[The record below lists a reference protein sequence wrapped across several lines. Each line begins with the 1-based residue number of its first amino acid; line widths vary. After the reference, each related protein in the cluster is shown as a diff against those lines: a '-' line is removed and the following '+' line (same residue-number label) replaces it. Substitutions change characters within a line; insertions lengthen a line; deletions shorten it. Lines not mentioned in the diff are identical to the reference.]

1 IWHCAMCLPL
11 LLQYLLPP
19 PDPSPRESRCHI
31 RCRGTAAKPVCASNG
46 RTYETHCFFQHARCK
61 EPLLQITHRGR
72 CPAIVTC
79 QMDRARAQ
87 ERKDKNGFIPECK
100 DDGTYAQVQCHR
112 STGYCWCVTG
122 EGRPISGTSVRNSL
136 PKCSG
141 AQKSEKQI
149 SMTSSSLKDFCYLLL
164 TWWTSLKPST
174 QNKKKKHQHLR
185 SALDESQQNPRDAIF
200 VPECGVS
207 GLYRPVQC
215 HQSTGYCWCVLVDTG
230 RPIPGTSARYER
242 PNCDDNART
251 GSKLEDPFHERQ
263 LSGCPKKKTREFL
276 MSLLDALT
284 TDMVNA
290 VNRKG
295 RRFAEPNPRHSLE
308 ERVLHW
314 YFSRLDRD
322 GDGYVSHREARR
334 LRRLA
339 RRKGR
344 PRRCARRLLEFC
356 DADGD
361 RVLVLHELTGCL
373 GARRSGGM
381 SFQKI
386 QKYKHVEVFRNTRIR
401 AI

>member
-1 IWHCAMCLPL
+1 MVPVPIPKI
-11 LLQYLLPP
+11 QIGQ
-19 PDPSPRESRCHI
+19 RESRCHI

-141 AQKSEKQI
+141 AQKNSFHFLALLHPEDGLNPTPTTLPQTLTQEEELI
-149 SMTSSSLKDFCYLLL
+149 SAPTIWRNRLLRGREGRSGNTTAKSSGRVLSCERER
-164 TWWTSLKPST
+164 
-174 QNKKKKHQHLR
+174 R

-200 VPECGVS
+200 VPECGIS

-361 RVLVLHELTGCL
+361 RVLVLPELTGCL
-373 GARRSGGM
+373 GARRSG
-381 SFQKI
+381 
-386 QKYKHVEVFRNTRIR
+386 E
-401 AI
+401 